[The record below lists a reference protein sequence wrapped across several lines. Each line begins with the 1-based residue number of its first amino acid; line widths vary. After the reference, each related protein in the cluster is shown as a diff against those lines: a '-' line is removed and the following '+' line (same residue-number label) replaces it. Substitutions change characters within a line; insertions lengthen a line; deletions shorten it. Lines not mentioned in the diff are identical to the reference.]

1 MRARRLGPDPALVSI
16 VALTAGAYWLAHA
29 SLDWFW
35 PYPALTAPVFALL
48 GSACAPTLAPAGG
61 APAARGRR

>member
-1 MRARRLGPDPALVSI
+1 M
-16 VALTAGAYWLAHA
+16 HA

-48 GSACAPTLAPAGG
+48 GSACAPAIRARRPALDAPLARLG
-61 APAARGRR
+61 